1 MPLPPA
7 KLAASVPSPAN
18 RRRSM
23 LRQPSASSLTRQ
35 AVAPPRASSLASTA
49 ENAAPES
56 TPRGLPPPKVVVP
69 SSRKLQALAQTSSP
83 NVQGRQSLEKDAR
96 KSLETHPEDLGTP
109 IALTAPVAVSP
120 LITF

>member
-23 LRQPSASSLTRQ
+23 LRQPSASSLSRQ
-35 AVAPPRASSLASTA
+35 AAAPPRAGSLASTA
-49 ENAAPES
+49 ESDAPVS

-69 SSRKLQALAQTSSP
+69 SSRKLQALTQASSP
-83 NVQGRQSLEKDAR
+83 NVQGRQSFEKDAR
-96 KSLETHPEDLGTP
+96 KPLDTHAEDLGTP
-109 IALTAPVAVSP
+109 IALAAPVAVSP